1 MDQQAQTD
9 TILEPARDIPVFR
22 NCDVLVVG
30 GGPAGAAAA
39 ASAARLGADTILLER
54 YGHLGGMATGGFCL
68 WIDRMSDWSGRQV
81 IGGFA
86 NDVLDRMP
94 PEALLGPESHLWG
107 SEDPDLVAYWKERT
121 AAFNGVVTWSP
132 TIDAEMLKIAHQ
144 DEVLARGVGLVLH
157 GWAVATVQEDNEVKG
172 VVFESKSGRQAI
184 LAKVVIDTTGDGDIF
199 ALAGARWESDIVKD
213 DIHHRMN
220 VAFLWSGVD
229 MDRYRQFKEGDP
241 DGFRE
246 VMERARQTGPTA
258 RPDPMPRSD
267 QALFMGPR
275 FAGYSSLSVEDL
287 TAVEIKSRRVMMDM
301 IAFYRSNVPG
311 FAGAYV
317 SGTAPQMGTRHSRRL
332 VGAATMTAAD
342 WKAGRVF
349 DDEIG
354 LSPPPTPR
362 HPNVSVPYGT
372 LVPQG
377 IENLLAAGRLLSCDP
392 VTHTFMREVPNCWQ
406 MGQAAGVAA
415 AQSIA
420 AGVRVQD
427 VDIAALQNELVK
439 QGVPMYST
447 VPKLELARDAA
458 PEPVAAQT
466 ESTNWQGRWE

>member
-1 MDQQAQTD
+1 MTQQAAQTD
-9 TILEPARDIPVFR
+9 TIREPARGTPVFR
-22 NCDVLVVG
+22 TCDVLVVG

-39 ASAARLGADTILLER
+39 ASAARMGADTILLER

-86 NDVLDRMP
+86 SDVLDRMP
-94 PEALLGPESHLWG
+94 PEALLGPESQVWG
-107 SEDPDLVAYWKERT
+107 SDDPKLVAYWKERA
-121 AAFNGVVTWSP
+121 AAFHGVVTWSP

-144 DEVLARGVGLVLH
+144 DEVLARGASLVLH
-157 GWAVATVQEDNEVKG
+157 GWAVATVQEGNEVKG
-172 VVFESKSGRQAI
+172 IVFESKSGRQAI

-199 ALAGARWESDIVKD
+199 ALAGARWESDVVKD
-213 DIHHRMN
+213 DIHHHMN

-229 MDRYRQFKEGDP
+229 MDRYREFKEADP
-241 DGFRE
+241 GAHRE
-246 VMERARQTGPTA
+246 VMERARRAGPNYQ
-258 RPDPMPRSD
+258 PDPMPRND

-275 FAGYSSLSVEDL
+275 FPGYSSLNVEDL

-301 IAFYRSNVPG
+301 IAFYRRNVPG
-311 FAGAYV
+311 FADAYV

-332 VGAATMTAAD
+332 VGAATMTTAD
-342 WKAGRVF
+342 WQAGRVF

-372 LVPQG
+372 LVPPG
-377 IENLLAAGRLLSCDP
+377 IENLLAAGRLLSCDAI
-392 VTHTFMREVPNCWQ
+392 THTFMREVPNCWQ

-415 AQSIA
+415 AQAIS

-427 VDIAALQNELVK
+427 VDIAALQKELAN
-439 QGVPMYST
+439 QGVPMHTT
-447 VPKLELARDAA
+447 VPTLDRAA
-458 PEPVAAQT
+458 AAEPVSSGAD
-466 ESTNWQGRWE
+466 STNWTGRWE